1 MVRKSDVYFLLKRYT
16 TDNQYSMRVHNIE
29 KEGDNMLEVKNLRK
43 TFGDLTAVEDVSFT
57 IRPGEI
63 MGLIGQNGAGK
74 TTTFRII
81 LDLLTADQGEVL
93 WENKRLSKKIFNK
106 IGYLP
111 EERGLYPKVSIEN
124 QILYFAQLRGK
135 KKSEISPLIDDWLK
149 KFDVKGKKTDK
160 VKTLSKGNQQKVQ
173 LICTLI
179 HEPELIILDEPFSGL
194 DPVNAELLEEGIREA
209 QSKGARIIFSS
220 HNMNNVEDLC
230 DSLIMLKNGKQVL
243 NGAVRDIR
251 EQFGRTKL
259 FLESDLSKEALLE
272 FPGVQRVEK
281 NRDGIDI
288 VYLTQAEEGKAIF
301 EAATRNGYIPTFS
314 QQPPTL
320 EEIFKRMAGERN
332 E

>member
-1 MVRKSDVYFLLKRYT
+1 
-16 TDNQYSMRVHNIE
+16 
-29 KEGDNMLEVKNLRK
+29 MLEVKNLRK

-93 WENKRLSKKIFNK
+93 WENQHLSKKIFNK

-220 HNMNNVEDLC
+220 HNMNNVEELC
-230 DSLIMLKNGKQVL
+230 DSLIMLKNGRQVL

-259 FLESDLSKEALLE
+259 FLESDLSREALLE

>member
-1 MVRKSDVYFLLKRYT
+1 
-16 TDNQYSMRVHNIE
+16 
-29 KEGDNMLEVKNLRK
+29 MLEVKELHK
-43 TFGDLTAVEDVSFT
+43 SFGSLKAVEDISFT
-57 IRPGEI
+57 IQPGEI

-93 WENKRLSKKIFNK
+93 WNGQRITKKVFNK

-111 EERGLYPKVSIEN
+111 EERGLYPKVSIED

-135 KKSEISPLIDDWLK
+135 KKQDVKPLIDDWLE
-149 KFDVKGKKTDK
+149 KFEVKGKKADK

-194 DPVNAELLEEGIREA
+194 DPVNAEILENGIREA
-209 QSKGARIIFSS
+209 QANGAAIIFSS
-220 HNMNNVEDLC
+220 HNMNNVEELC
-230 DSLIMLKNGKQVL
+230 DSLIMLKDGKQVL
-243 NGAVRDIR
+243 NGTLNEVRQ
-251 EQFGRTKL
+251 QFGRTKL
-259 FLESDLSKEALLE
+259 FLESDMTPEELMAIE
-272 FPGVQRVEK
+272 GVRKVQK
-281 NRDGIDI
+281 TRDGLDI
-288 VYLTQAEEGKAIF
+288 VYLTDPEAGRIIFAE
-301 EAATRNGYIPTFS
+301 ATKNGYIPTFS

-320 EEIFKRMAGERN
+320 EEIFKRTAGVNN